1 MFRSLQLKWKIS
13 LIITFI
19 AVIVMVAVSY
29 LTYNNTSDMLLEQI
43 NSKIDIIQ
51 QSQKNTI
58 ADIFSQSERQVVQF
72 AADQDVVNYLYML
85 HLTLEGDFK
94 SDRLLKSFSYN
105 VRNDSADLRKSI
117 DNSIT
122 EIAFSYITSP
132 DGIVLADSRLG
143 EDDEMTDF
151 IQVEKA
157 EDEYKNT
164 SSERIMSSDGENYLL
179 LNSPI
184 YRDNEDLVGY
194 YVIAVPLDVLNK
206 TLSQSY
212 MEEANIQLINKEGI
226 ILNHTNTELIGSQ
239 CNDPWYLS
247 HIKEG
252 VKSAEVKTGSQYK
265 IIQLLAE
272 DRNMYLGIDVPIK
285 VINDPVNKVRDSI
298 LLVAVIGVI
307 LIFVTGY
314 FLIGWQLNP
323 LKDLLKAFDLL
334 GKGVIREGILLK
346 DKDTERKDEI
356 GVLSKAF
363 NSMVLQLREV
373 INNII
378 GAAGNVA
385 DSSQQLKVIS
395 DEVESSSEQVAEAI
409 QEVAS
414 GADNQSENIDN
425 INFKMK
431 NLADGIDTMDRSNQ
445 DVETLSK
452 EVNQATEKGQNEI
465 EKVSQ
470 QMNNI
475 KLSINEIASGI
486 NNLENISNEIDG
498 ILEIINSIANQTNLL
513 ALNAAIEAARAGE
526 AGRGFN
532 VVADEIRD
540 LAEESASS
548 AGKIRDLIEDIKSET
563 KDATSKMGEGSRQI
577 ETGEKT
583 VESARGA
590 FNDIKASIEKV
601 NRGIEKASQAVK
613 SVSGESREITE
624 GLDSIASISE
634 ETSASSEEVAASS
647 QEQISYIEEMSS
659 LADSFAAMADELN
672 ELIKRFEL

>member
-1 MFRSLQLKWKIS
+1 MFKSLQLKWKIS

-19 AVIVMVAVSY
+19 AVIVMVVVSY

-43 NSKIDIIQ
+43 DGKIGIIQ

-58 ADIFSQSERQVVQF
+58 ADIFSQSEKQVAQF
-72 AADQDVVNYLYML
+72 AADRDVVNYLYML

-117 DNSIT
+117 DSSIT

-132 DGIVLADSRLG
+132 DGIVLADSRME

-151 IQVEKA
+151 IQVLMP

-179 LNSPI
+179 FNSPI
-184 YRDNEDLVGY
+184 YRNNEDLMGY
-194 YVIAVPLDVLNK
+194 YVIAVPLSVLNK

-212 MEEANIQLINKEGI
+212 MADANIQLINKEGI
-226 ILNHTNTELIGSQ
+226 VLNHTDTKLIGRE
-239 CNDPWYLS
+239 CNDPWYLLQ
-247 HIKEG
+247 IKEG
-252 VKSAEVKTGSQYK
+252 VNSVEEKTDRQYK
-265 IIQLLAE
+265 IIQRLAE
-272 DRNMYLGIDVPIK
+272 DRNLYLAIDVPIK
-285 VINDPVNKVRDSI
+285 VINEPVNKVRNSI
-298 LLVAVIGVI
+298 LMVAVIGVI

-334 GKGVIREGILLK
+334 GKGVIKEEVLLK

-356 GVLSKAF
+356 GILSKAF

-431 NLADGIDTMDRSNQ
+431 NLAEGIDTMDRSNQ
-445 DVETLSK
+445 DVETLAV

-475 KLSINEIASGI
+475 RLSINEIASGI

-526 AGRGFN
+526 AGRGFT

-590 FNDIKASIEKV
+590 FDDIKASIEKV

-624 GLDSIASISE
+624 GLDNIASISE

-672 ELIKRFEL
+672 GLIKRFEL

>member
-1 MFRSLQLKWKIS
+1 MFKSLQLKWKIS

-19 AVIVMVAVSY
+19 AVIVMVVVSA

-43 NSKIDIIQ
+43 DGKIHIIQ
-51 QSQKNTI
+51 QSQKNAI
-58 ADIFSQSERQVVQF
+58 ADIFFQSERQVAQF

-85 HLTLEGDFK
+85 DLTLEGDYK
-94 SDRLLKSFSYN
+94 SERLLKSFSYN
-105 VRNDSADLRKSI
+105 VRNDSDDLRKSI
-117 DNSIT
+117 ASSIT
-122 EIAFSYITSP
+122 EIGFSYITSP
-132 DGIVLADSRLG
+132 DGIVLADSRM
-143 EDDEMTDF
+143 EEEDEMVDF

-164 SSERIMSSDGENYLL
+164 SSERIMTSDGEDYLL
-179 LNSPI
+179 FNSPI
-184 YRDNEDLVGY
+184 YRDSEQLVGY
-194 YVIAVPLDVLNK
+194 YVIAVPLNVLNK

-212 MEEANIQLINKEGI
+212 MEESNIQLINKEGT
-226 ILNHTNTELIGSQ
+226 ILNHTNIELIGSQ

-247 HIKEG
+247 RIKEG
-252 VKSAEVKTGSQYK
+252 VISAEVKTGGQYK
-265 IIQLLAE
+265 IIQRLAE
-272 DRNMYLGIDVPIK
+272 DRNMYLGIDLPIK
-285 VINDPVNKVRDSI
+285 IINEPVNKVRNSI
-298 LLVAVIGVI
+298 LMVAVIGVI

-334 GKGVIREGILLK
+334 GKGVIREEVLLK
-346 DKDTERKDEI
+346 NKDTERKDEI

-409 QEVAS
+409 QEVAT

-431 NLADGIDTMDRSNQ
+431 SLAEGIDTMDKSNQ
-445 DVETLSK
+445 DVETLAK
-452 EVNQATEKGQNEI
+452 EVNQATEKGQSEI

-470 QMNNI
+470 QMSNI
-475 KLSINEIASGI
+475 RLSINEIASGI

-526 AGRGFN
+526 AGRGFT

-540 LAEESASS
+540 LAEESSSS

-583 VESARGA
+583 VESAKGA
-590 FNDIKASIEKV
+590 FGDIKASIEKV
-601 NRGIEKASQAVK
+601 NRGIEKAGQAVK

-624 GLDSIASISE
+624 RLDNIASISE

-672 ELIKRFEL
+672 GLIKRFKL